1 MKNGR
6 PKGSAR
12 PGVRFHP
19 LTELEKGT
27 LQALGE
33 GMTIREIAEAKM
45 LNPRVVWRRI
55 HQLRLKLGAFTTYE
69 LMVKAT
75 KEGIIQ

>member
-1 MKNGR
+1 M
-6 PKGSAR
+6 
-12 PGVRFHP
+12 
-19 LTELEKGT
+19 

-33 GMTIREIAEAKM
+33 GMTMSEIAEAKR
-45 LNPRVVWRRI
+45 LNPRAVWRRV
-55 HQLRLKLGAFTTYE
+55 HLVRLKLGAFTTYE